1 MERRVKKALIVFVKA
16 PVPGMVKTR
25 LQPHLAPDKIVK
37 LYKSFVTEI
46 ISRGVKLKGVDKF
59 LGCAP
64 TRNNDFLRQVT
75 KTYKLKIF
83 DQSGKNLGEK
93 IVNAF
98 QDYFKK
104 GYSEIVLIG
113 SDSPTMPI
121 EYMKKAFLELKE
133 NDFVIGPCCDGGLY
147 LIGAKKKII
156 PNIFH
161 NIPWDT
167 GEVLNRVL
175 EKINSS
181 GIKFSMLPF
190 WYDVDTIEDL
200 KFLENHRKYLRGFN
214 VSF

>member
-1 MERRVKKALIVFVKA
+1 MLGRMKKALIVFVKA
-16 PVPGMVKTR
+16 PVPGAVKTR
-25 LQPHLAPDKIVK
+25 LQPHIAPDKIVK
-37 LYKSFVTEI
+37 LYKSFVSEI
-46 ISRGVKLKGVDKF
+46 ISKCVQLKGVDKF

-64 TRNNDFLRQVT
+64 TGDNDFLRKIT
-75 KTYKLKIF
+75 ETYTLKSF

-113 SDSPTMPI
+113 SDSPTIPI
-121 EYMKKAFLELKE
+121 EYIKKAFLELKK

-156 PNIFH
+156 PEIFH

-167 GEVLNRVL
+167 SEVLNMVL
-175 EKINSS
+175 KKINSLS
-181 GIKFSMLPF
+181 IKFSMLPF

-200 KFLENHRKYLRGFN
+200 KFLENHRKYLNRN
-214 VSF
+214 KI